1 MSKLFYKP
9 TSRSPG
15 YIRPTAIIHASSAG
29 KVTKSRSYL
38 AKLREKQDQLARENA
53 VSVNEPI
60 RSEEATEKPF
70 TFCEKSITRSDA
82 SLEKNPSILAPEDE
96 EILNIIRLEQPK
108 AELRSSPKLCSCK
121 YPSPIKPYIPSEKCE
136 EAEKELLNQRAKYRR
151 LEAQYNE
158 ILSKNTHIEL
168 FYKGIIENLN
178 KELLKPD
185 NQPTDPILES
195 LNSELNSLKTK
206 FLQIE
211 TKSSLIEQ
219 IINSKKKVSKNL

>member
-9 TSRSPG
+9 ASRSPG
-15 YIRPTAIIHASSAG
+15 YIRPTPISHVSSAG
-29 KVTKSRSYL
+29 KVTKSKSYL
-38 AKLREKQDQLARENA
+38 AKLREKQDQLARGNI
-53 VSVNEPI
+53 VSVNTAI
-60 RSEEATEKPF
+60 KSEEVTEKPF
-70 TFCEKSITRSDA
+70 AFCEKSIARSDA

-108 AELRSSPKLCSCK
+108 AELRSSPKLCSYK
-121 YPSPIKPYIPSEKCE
+121 YPSPLKPYVPSEKCE
-136 EAEKELLNQRAKYRR
+136 EAEKELQNQRAKYRR

-185 NQPTDPILES
+185 DQATDPILES
-195 LNSELNSLKTK
+195 LSSELNDLKSK

-211 TKSSLIEQ
+211 SKSSLIEQ
-219 IINSKKKVSKNL
+219 IIKSKKSNI

>member
-1 MSKLFYKP
+1 MSKVFYKP

-15 YIRPTAIIHASSAG
+15 YIRPTPISRVSGTG
-29 KVTKSRSYL
+29 KATKSRSYL
-38 AKLREKQDQLARENA
+38 AKLREKQDQLARGNII
-53 VSVNEPI
+53 SVNI
-60 RSEEATEKPF
+60 AIKSEEATEKPIN
-70 TFCEKSITRSDA
+70 FCEKSITRSDA

-108 AELRSSPKLCSCK
+108 AELRSSPKLCSYK
-121 YPSPIKPYIPSEKCE
+121 YPSPLKPYVPSEKCE
-136 EAEKELLNQRAKYRR
+136 EAEKELQNQRAKYRR

-185 NQPTDPILES
+185 DQSADPILES
-195 LNSELNSLKTK
+195 LSSELNELKSK

-211 TKSSLIEQ
+211 AKSLLIEQ
-219 IINSKKKVSKNL
+219 IIESKKNSI